1 MARPRRH
8 DAALRERLLDRAGE
22 LLSAEGPRALSLR
35 RLAADVRTS
44 TTAVYSLF
52 GGKCGLLRA
61 LHQEAMHRFAARL
74 ARLEPTAD
82 PIADLLRI
90 GALYRESALA
100 DPHLYAV
107 MFTRAFPGREPDNRG
122 EAFAVL
128 VDAVRR
134 AVAAGQ
140 FRGASAEQI
149 ALTCWGAV
157 HGLVSL
163 ELHGKLP
170 PELDVPADYQR
181 ATRAVVDGWRSP

>member
-1 MARPRRH
+1 VARPRTH

-52 GGKCGLLRA
+52 GGKAELLRA

-74 ARLEPTAD
+74 AHLEPTAD
-82 PIADLLRI
+82 PVADLLRI

-107 MFTRAFPGREPDNRG
+107 MFSRAAREPADTRG

-128 VDAVRR
+128 LDAVRR
-134 AVAAGQ
+134 ALAAGQ
-140 FRGASAEQI
+140 FRGGSAEQI
-149 ALTCWGAV
+149 ALACWGAV

-163 ELHGKLP
+163 ELYGKLP
-170 PELDVPADYQR
+170 PDLDVADDYQR
-181 ATRAVVDGWRSP
+181 ATRAVLDGWRSG